1 MTLRASKPIWVSDML
16 ELFGISPSPA
26 LFGQMLLGL
35 INGSFYAMLSLGLAI
50 IFGLLNVVNFAHGAQ
65 YMMGAF
71 TAWML
76 LQWLGIGY
84 GVSLV
89 LAPIIV
95 GLSGVVL
102 ERLFVRRLYHLDHVY
117 GLLLTFGITLI
128 IEGLYRKAFGSA
140 GLPYANPM
148 PGGFRTELGY
158 FPYYRLWVLFAS
170 LSVCLATWLLIE
182 KTRLG
187 AYLRAAIERPDLVR
201 SFGIN
206 VPRMVTLVY
215 GFGVGIAGLAGVFA
229 APIYNV
235 SPTMGSNLIVIIF
248 AVVVIGGMGSIKGAI
263 IAGYMLGLAEG
274 LMRYYY
280 PPLSDTVVFII
291 MAAVL
296 LIKPAGLFGK
306 GIISQHSSAVSESR
320 VISEPKLR
328 GLLAWGLLAVLIAAL
343 ALAPFVM
350 YPAFLMK
357 VLCFA
362 VAASAVNLLLGYM
375 GVLSFGHAMF
385 FGLSAYVAGHF
396 AKEWGLAPQWAILGA
411 TLVSVVL
418 GAVVGF
424 VAIRLQG
431 IYFAM
436 STLALAQMVYFFC
449 LQAPF
454 THGEDGIQNI
464 PRGVAFGVWDL
475 KSDISAYFFVLL
487 VCGIAILMMARLV
500 HSPYGRIIAAVRDSE
515 PRAISLGYNANRYKL
530 AVFTFSA
537 GVTGLA
543 GATKA
548 IAVQIATLTDV
559 SWHMSGELL
568 LMVLVGGLGT
578 IVGPL
583 LGALALISMGT
594 YMSGLQDWVTVA
606 QGAVFFVVVLAFRG
620 GIVGSFDGLLRKRER
635 KQASEPEQPAVQP
648 ASR

>member
-1 MTLRASKPIWVSDML
+1 ML
-16 ELFGISPSPA
+16 ELLGLLSPSPA
-26 LFGQMLLGL
+26 LFGQLLLGL
-35 INGSFYAMLSLGLAI
+35 INGSFYAMMSLGLAI
-50 IFGLLNVVNFAHGAQ
+50 IFGLLNVVNFMHGAQ

-84 GVSLV
+84 GFALV
-89 LAPIIV
+89 LAPLIV
-95 GLSGVVL
+95 GASGILL

-117 GLLLTFGITLI
+117 GLLLTFGLTLI
-128 IEGLYRKAFGSA
+128 VEGLYRKAFGSA

-148 PGGFRTELGY
+148 PGGFRTALGY
-158 FPYYRLWVLFAS
+158 LPYYRLWALFAS
-170 LSVCLATWLLIE
+170 LLVCLATWYMIE
-182 KTRLG
+182 KTKLG

-201 SFGIN
+201 GFGIN

-215 GFGVGIAGLAGVFA
+215 GFGVGLAGLAGVFA

-235 SPTMGSNLIVIIF
+235 SPTMGSNLIIVIF

-263 IAGYMLGLAEG
+263 ITGYLLGLAEG

-291 MAAVL
+291 MAGVL

-306 GIISQHSSAVSESR
+306 GVISQHSAAAIESR
-320 VISEPKLR
+320 AGIEAKKLR
-328 GLLAWGLLAVLIAAL
+328 AGLSWVLLAVSMAAL
-343 ALAPFVM
+343 VAAPFVM
-350 YPAFLMK
+350 YPVFLIK

-385 FGLSAYVAGHF
+385 FGFSAYVAGHL
-396 AKEWGLAPQWAILGA
+396 AKAWGMSPELAILGA
-411 TLVSVVL
+411 TLASVVL
-418 GAVVGF
+418 GSIVGLI
-424 VAIRLQG
+424 AIRLQG

-449 LQAPF
+449 LQVPF
-454 THGEDGIQNI
+454 TNGEDGIQAI

-475 KSDISAYFFVLL
+475 KSDLSAYFFVLL
-487 VCGIAILMMARLV
+487 ICGAAILAIARLV
-500 HSPYGRIIAAVRDSE
+500 HSPYGRIVAAVRDSE

-530 AVFTFSA
+530 AVFVFSA
-537 GVTGLA
+537 GITGLA

-559 SWHMSGELL
+559 GWQMSGEFL
-568 LMVLVGGLGT
+568 LMTLVGGLGS
-578 IVGPL
+578 IMGPI
-583 LGALALISMGT
+583 LGALALISMET
-594 YMSGLQDWVTVA
+594 YMSELQDWVTVA
-606 QGAVFFVVVLAFRG
+606 QGAVFFIVVLAFRE
-620 GIVGSFDGLLRKRER
+620 GIVGSLSGLWRKRMTSRADVRLKPET
-635 KQASEPEQPAVQP
+635 SEGK
-648 ASR
+648 S

>member
-1 MTLRASKPIWVSDML
+1 ML
-16 ELFGISPSPA
+16 ELLGLLSPSPA
-26 LFGQMLLGL
+26 LFGQLLLGL
-35 INGSFYAMLSLGLAI
+35 INGSFYAMMSLGLAI
-50 IFGLLNVVNFAHGAQ
+50 IFGLLNVVNFMHGAQ

-84 GVSLV
+84 GFALV
-89 LAPIIV
+89 LAPLIV
-95 GLSGVVL
+95 GASGILL

-117 GLLLTFGITLI
+117 GLLLTFGLTLI
-128 IEGLYRKAFGSA
+128 VEGLYRKAFGSA

-148 PGGFRTELGY
+148 PGGFRTALGY
-158 FPYYRLWVLFAS
+158 LPYYRLWALFAS
-170 LSVCLATWLLIE
+170 LLVCLATWYMIE
-182 KTRLG
+182 KTKLG

-201 SFGIN
+201 GFGIN

-215 GFGVGIAGLAGVFA
+215 GFGVGLAGLAGVFA

-235 SPTMGSNLIVIIF
+235 SPTMGSNLIIVIF

-263 IAGYMLGLAEG
+263 ITGYLLGLAEG

-291 MAAVL
+291 MAGVL

-306 GIISQHSSAVSESR
+306 GVISQHSAAAMESR
-320 VISEPKLR
+320 AGIEAKKLR
-328 GLLAWGLLAVLIAAL
+328 AGLSWVLLAVSMAAL
-343 ALAPFVM
+343 VAAPFVM
-350 YPAFLMK
+350 YPVFLIK

-385 FGLSAYVAGHF
+385 FGFSAYVAGHL
-396 AKEWGLAPQWAILGA
+396 AKAWGMSPELAILGA
-411 TLVSVVL
+411 TLASVVL
-418 GAVVGF
+418 GSIVGLI
-424 VAIRLQG
+424 AIRLQG

-449 LQAPF
+449 LQVPF
-454 THGEDGIQNI
+454 TNGEDGIQAI

-475 KSDISAYFFVLL
+475 KSDLSAYFFVLL
-487 VCGIAILMMARLV
+487 ICGAAILAIARLV
-500 HSPYGRIIAAVRDSE
+500 HSPYGRIVAAVRDSE

-530 AVFTFSA
+530 AVFVFSA
-537 GVTGLA
+537 GITGLA

-559 SWHMSGELL
+559 GWQMSGEFL
-568 LMVLVGGLGT
+568 LMTLVGGLGS
-578 IVGPL
+578 IMGPI
-583 LGALALISMGT
+583 LGALALISMET
-594 YMSGLQDWVTVA
+594 YMSELQDWVTVA
-606 QGAVFFVVVLAFRG
+606 QGAVFFIVVLAFRE
-620 GIVGSFDGLLRKRER
+620 GIVGSLSGLWRKRMTSRADVRLKPET
-635 KQASEPEQPAVQP
+635 SEGK
-648 ASR
+648 S

>member
-1 MTLRASKPIWVSDML
+1 ML
-16 ELFGISPSPA
+16 ESLGILSPA
-26 LFGQMLLGL
+26 LFGQLLLGL
-35 INGSFYAMLSLGLAI
+35 INGSFYAMMSLGLAI

-76 LQWLGIGY
+76 LQWGGIPY
-84 GVSLV
+84 GWALL
-89 LAPIIV
+89 LAPLIV
-95 GLSGVVL
+95 GISGIVL

-128 IEGLYRKAFGSA
+128 VEGLYRKAFGSA

-148 PGGFRTELGY
+148 PGGLRTGLGY
-158 FPYYRLWVLFAS
+158 LPYYRLWALFAS
-170 LSVCLATWLLIE
+170 LLVCLATWYAVE

-215 GFGVGIAGLAGVFA
+215 GFGVGLAGLAGVFA

-263 IAGYMLGLAEG
+263 ITGYLLGLTEG
-274 LMRYYY
+274 LVRYYY
-280 PPLSDTVVFII
+280 PPLSDTVVFIV

-306 GIISQHSSAVSESR
+306 GVITQHASAALDTRPSR
-320 VISEPKLR
+320 LPKLR
-328 GLLAWGLLAVLIAAL
+328 APLRWALLAVALAAL
-343 ALAPFVM
+343 AAAPFVM
-350 YPAFLMK
+350 YPVFLVK

-385 FGLSAYVAGHF
+385 FGFAAYVAGHLAKAWGF
-396 AKEWGLAPQWAILGA
+396 APEWAILGA
-411 TLVSVVL
+411 TLVSAAL
-418 GAVVGF
+418 GAVVGLI
-424 VAIRLQG
+424 AIRLQG

-454 THGEDGIQNI
+454 TGGEDGIQDI

-475 KSDISAYFFVLL
+475 KSDVAVYFFVLA
-487 VCGIAILMMARLV
+487 VCGAALLMVARLV
-500 HSPYGRIIAAVRDSE
+500 HSPYGRIVAAVRDSE
-515 PRAISLGYNANRYKL
+515 PRAISLGYNANRVKWSMF
-530 AVFTFSA
+530 VFSA
-537 GVTGLA
+537 AITGLA

-559 SWHMSGELL
+559 GWHMSGELL
-568 LMVLVGGLGT
+568 LMTLVGGLGT
-578 IVGPL
+578 IVGPIV
-583 LGALALISMGT
+583 GALALISMQT
-594 YMSGLQDWVTVA
+594 YMSELQDWVTVA
-606 QGAVFFVVVLAFRG
+606 QGLVFCVVVLAFRG
-620 GIVGSFDGLLRKRER
+620 GIVGSVAGLWRRPARPRAKAAVEPPGA
-635 KQASEPEQPAVQP
+635 QAVVP
-648 ASR
+648 

>member
-1 MTLRASKPIWVSDML
+1 ML
-16 ELFGISPSPA
+16 ESLGMLSPA
-26 LFGQMLLGL
+26 LFGQLLLGL
-35 INGSFYAMLSLGLAI
+35 INGSFYAMMSLGLAI

-76 LQWLGIGY
+76 LHWAGIPY
-84 GVSLV
+84 GWALL
-89 LAPIIV
+89 LAPLIV

-128 IEGLYRKAFGSA
+128 VEGLYRKAFGSA

-148 PGGFRTELGY
+148 PGGLRTGLGY
-158 FPYYRLWVLFAS
+158 LPYYRLWALFAS
-170 LSVCLATWLLIE
+170 LLICLATWYLIE

-215 GFGVGIAGLAGVFA
+215 GFGVGLAGLAGVFA

-235 SPTMGSNLIVIIF
+235 SPTMGSNLIVVIF

-263 IAGYMLGLAEG
+263 VTGYLLGLTEG
-274 LMRYYY
+274 LVRYYY

-306 GIISQHSSAVSESR
+306 GAIAQHASTALDSKPRRMPQWRAPFR
-320 VISEPKLR
+320 WAFL
-328 GLLAWGLLAVLIAAL
+328 AL
-343 ALAPFVM
+343 ALAALATVPFVL
-350 YPAFLMK
+350 YPVFLVK

-385 FGLSAYVAGHF
+385 FGFAAYVAGYL
-396 AKEWGLAPQWAILGA
+396 AKVWGFTPELAILGA
-411 TLVSVVL
+411 TLVATAL
-418 GAVVGF
+418 GAVVGLL
-424 VAIRLQG
+424 AIRLQG

-454 THGEDGIQNI
+454 THGEDGIQDI
-464 PRGVAFGVWDL
+464 PRGMAFGVWDL
-475 KSDISAYFFVLL
+475 KSDLSVYFFVLL
-487 VCGIAILMMARLV
+487 VCGAALLMVARLV
-500 HSPYGRIIAAVRDSE
+500 HSPYGRIVAAVRDSE
-515 PRAISLGYNANRYKL
+515 PRAVSLGYNANRIKL
-530 AVFTFSA
+530 SVFVFSA
-537 GVTGLA
+537 AITGLA

-559 SWHMSGELL
+559 GWHMSGELL
-568 LMVLVGGLGT
+568 LMTLVGGLGT
-578 IVGPL
+578 IVGPIV
-583 LGALALISMGT
+583 GALALISMQT
-594 YMSGLQDWVTVA
+594 YMSELQDWVTVA
-606 QGAVFFVVVLAFRG
+606 QGLVFCVVVLAFRG
-620 GIVGSFDGLLRKRER
+620 GIVGSLAGSWRRPSQPSARQVLTP
-635 KQASEPEQPAVQP
+635 AAEPTI
-648 ASR
+648 R